1 MYLMKKGH
9 LSQLIGYFLA
19 QAIGREF
26 LSVSTK
32 HPVVNKDIYIS
43 VLLNVHMNMYK
54 NVNLVHIYRVSQI
67 SGKDII
73 ISDILNGFLRIFCR
87 VLLSCVFVEK

>member
-9 LSQLIGYFLA
+9 LSQLIGCFLA

-32 HPVVNKDIYIS
+32 HTVVNKDIYIS
-43 VLLNVHMNMYK
+43 VLLNVHMNMHVK
-54 NVNLVHIYRVSQI
+54 
-67 SGKDII
+67 
-73 ISDILNGFLRIFCR
+73 C
-87 VLLSCVFVEK
+87 